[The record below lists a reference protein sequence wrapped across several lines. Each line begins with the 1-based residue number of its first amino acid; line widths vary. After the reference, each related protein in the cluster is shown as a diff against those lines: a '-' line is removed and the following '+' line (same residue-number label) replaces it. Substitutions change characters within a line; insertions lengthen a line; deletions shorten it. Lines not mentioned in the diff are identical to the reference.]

1 MALFKKIKKLKKKKN
16 PVIYPYLSKLLPGT
30 DTPIL
35 LLPQSDSVFVELL
48 FKKREHKNNSL
59 QIKLHYIL
67 RGHVLSFVTAS

>member
-1 MALFKKIKKLKKKKN
+1 MALFKKIKKLKKKT